1 MFFRK
6 LGIFEKSL
14 DLVPLEGTPKY
25 RPHKNISCNISIKT
39 SLIKEYTLI
48 KKNDWPVDF
57 QLFAFSVY
65 TLFSMFWFVAQPHDT
80 F

>member
-48 KKNDWPVDF
+48 KKND
-57 QLFAFSVY
+57 
-65 TLFSMFWFVAQPHDT
+65 
-80 F
+80 